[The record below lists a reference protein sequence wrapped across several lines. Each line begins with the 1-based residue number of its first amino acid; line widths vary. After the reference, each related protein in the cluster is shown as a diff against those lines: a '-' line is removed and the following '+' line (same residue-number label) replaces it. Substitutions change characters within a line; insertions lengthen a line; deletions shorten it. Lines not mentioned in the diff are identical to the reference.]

1 MWKSIKEQVK
11 IEVCDMSVYLALEA
25 GLCALGMV
33 IMTCVHMFGNEES
46 YFPLGSMIAA
56 IAVLCLIIFGNIFSL
71 CMGFDMAVSMGK
83 TRKQYY
89 PSAII
94 VYFLMTLV
102 LLAGLFLLL
111 RVVTAIYGVLLPGK
125 IKENIPIM
133 TKFTVPWIFGGAA
146 ALNGCAAL
154 GAAIVRRFKRGR
166 VIILAFWLLGCWT
179 LPGATDSRASNFM
192 NRIGIV
198 WGQWFGGFET
208 WAQISMMVGAGVA
221 LCAAAYLIFRK
232 QAVQW

>member
-1 MWKSIKEQVK
+1 MR
-11 IEVCDMSVYLALEA
+11 VYLALEA

-111 RVVTAIYGVLLPGK
+111 RVETAIYGVLLPGK
-125 IKENIPIM
+125 IKEY
-133 TKFTVPWIFGGAA
+133 TDHDKVYS
-146 ALNGCAAL
+146 ALDLWRG
-154 GAAIVRRFKRGR
+154 RSFKRLCR
-166 VIILAFWLLGCWT
+166 
-179 LPGATDSRASNFM
+179 S
-192 NRIGIV
+192 
-198 WGQWFGGFET
+198 GG
-208 WAQISMMVGAGVA
+208 GH
-221 LCAAAYLIFRK
+221 C
-232 QAVQW
+232 

>member
-1 MWKSIKEQVK
+1 MWKSIKEQIK
-11 IEVCDMSVYLALEA
+11 IEVCDMRVYLALEA

-102 LLAGLFLLL
+102 LLAD
-111 RVVTAIYGVLLPGK
+111 RKSVV
-125 IKENIPIM
+125 
-133 TKFTVPWIFGGAA
+133 
-146 ALNGCAAL
+146 
-154 GAAIVRRFKRGR
+154 
-166 VIILAFWLLGCWT
+166 
-179 LPGATDSRASNFM
+179 
-192 NRIGIV
+192 
-198 WGQWFGGFET
+198 
-208 WAQISMMVGAGVA
+208 
-221 LCAAAYLIFRK
+221 
-232 QAVQW
+232 

>member
-1 MWKSIKEQVK
+1 MR
-11 IEVCDMSVYLALEA
+11 VYLALEA

-111 RVVTAIYGVLLPGK
+111 RVETAIYGVLLPGK

-133 TKFTVPWIFGGAA
+133 TKFTVPWIFGGAV

-154 GAAIVRRFKRGR
+154 GRPLYDGSKEEGSSFWPSGCSAAGHCPV
-166 VIILAFWLLGCWT
+166 LQ
-179 LPGATDSRASNFM
+179 RAGTVTS
-192 NRIGIV
+192 
-198 WGQWFGGFET
+198 
-208 WAQISMMVGAGVA
+208 
-221 LCAAAYLIFRK
+221 
-232 QAVQW
+232 